1 MYVERQLY
9 TDKNRG
15 DIGQMKK
22 DLRKNYLHP
31 TFKDYF
37 LSQLFKLRQGNIYM
51 DESIC
56 KLVELIV
63 Q

>member
-1 MYVERQLY
+1 MQ
-9 TDKNRG
+9 
-15 DIGQMKK
+15 K